1 MKEKRNISDGDLIFP
16 AVALSK
22 ECAIDTDEQHII
34 DRLKELRVLIDKK
47 DTMLVLSQDNYDFVI
62 ESFQENKNNNM
73 AKEIYFLIKLASNS
87 GRIWINDKL
96 PSSFLDNDA
105 DNLIIF
111 NGLNTILINLDQI
124 PKKSSIIDLYNSAS
138 NSNTQLLS
146 LDRQQDSFLEIKTQ
160 FEKPYL
166 IGDLFTQA
174 VGNFDILIKWCS
186 SITIVDSYAIKNHKS
201 IIDNPKDH
209 KNIKSG
215 LENFLTY
222 LTGVLTGENKK
233 LNRLR
238 YFSWSGKSK
247 SNPKGNVGDW
257 KNVFNELIEE
267 CGIESVIK
275 KYDPGNESGYGIL
288 LAFASD
294 NNHDR
299 FIVFERDRK
308 AFVYKCGK
316 GLESINSI
324 SKKGEKEILMRNF
337 TIVGPG
343 NWVEWTVTKNEDI
356 QKILSRQKGEFYHHP
371 FN

>member
-1 MKEKRNISDGDLIFP
+1 MKEKKNILDGDLIFP

-22 ECAIDTDEQHII
+22 ECAIDTDNQFII
-34 DRLKELRVLIDKK
+34 NRLKEVGVLIRNDA
-47 DTMLVLSQDNYDFVI
+47 MLVLSQDNYDFVQQ
-62 ESFQENKNNNM
+62 SFENNKKNNM
-73 AKEIYFLIKLASNS
+73 ASVIRQLIISADRTGLL
-87 GRIWINDKL
+87 WINDKI
-96 PSSFLDNDA
+96 PSFLHNDA

-124 PKKSSIIDLYNSAS
+124 PKKSSLIDLYNSPS
-138 NSNTQLLS
+138 NSNTKLLS
-146 LDRQQDSFLEIKTQ
+146 LDRQQDSLLEIKTQ
-160 FEKPYL
+160 FEKQYL

-247 SNPKGNVGDW
+247 INPKGDVGDW

-275 KYDPGNESGYGIL
+275 KYDPGNELAYGIQ

-299 FIVFERDRK
+299 FIVFERDKK

-316 GLESINSI
+316 GLESINSK
-324 SKKGEKEILMRNF
+324 SKKGEKETLMSNF

-343 NWVEWTVTKNEDI
+343 NWAEWTVTKNEDI
-356 QKILSRQKGEFYHHP
+356 QKILSGQKGEFYHHP

>member
-1 MKEKRNISDGDLIFP
+1 MKEKKNILDGDLIFP

-22 ECAIDTDEQHII
+22 ECAIDTDNQYII
-34 DRLKELRVLIDKK
+34 NRLKEVKALIDN
-47 DTMLVLSQDNYDFVI
+47 DAMLVLSQDNYDFVKQ
-62 ESFQENKNNNM
+62 SYQNNKKNNM
-73 AKEIYFLIKLASNS
+73 ASVIRQLIISANDTGLL
-87 GRIWINDKL
+87 WINDKI
-96 PSSFLDNDA
+96 PSFLHNDA

-124 PKKSSIIDLYNSAS
+124 PKKSSIIDLYNSPS
-138 NSNTQLLS
+138 NSNTKLLS
-146 LDRQQDSFLEIKTQ
+146 LDRQQDSFLKIKTH
-160 FEKPYL
+160 FEKHYL
-166 IGDLFTQA
+166 KGDLFIQA
-174 VGNFDILIKWCS
+174 VENFDILIKWCS

-222 LTGVLTGENKK
+222 LTGVLTRENKK

-247 SNPKGNVGDW
+247 RNPKGDVGDW

-267 CGIESVIK
+267 CGIEGVIK
-275 KYDPGNESGYGIL
+275 KYDPGNELAYGIQ

-299 FIVFERDRK
+299 FIVFERDKK

-316 GLESINSI
+316 GLDSINSI

-337 TIVGPG
+337 TIEGPG
-343 NWVEWTVTKNEDI
+343 NWAEWTVTKNEDI
-356 QKILSRQKGEFYHHP
+356 QKILSGQKGEFYHHP

>member
-34 DRLKELRVLIDKK
+34 DRLKELNLLIGKGA
-47 DTMLVLSQDNYDFVI
+47 MLVLSQDNYDFVI
-62 ESFQENKNNNM
+62 KSFQDNKENKM
-73 AKEIYFLIKLASNS
+73 VRVIRKLIVLAHSEK
-87 GRIWINDKL
+87 RLWINNKL
-96 PSSFLDNDA
+96 PSFLDNDV
-105 DNLIIF
+105 DNLIVF
-111 NGLNTILINLDQI
+111 DGLNTILINLDQI
-124 PKKSSIIDLYNSAS
+124 PKKSSIIDFYNSPS
-138 NSNTQLLS
+138 NSNIQLLS
-146 LDRQQDSFLEIKTQ
+146 LDRKQDSFLKIKTQ
-160 FEKPYL
+160 FEEQYTK
-166 IGDLFTQA
+166 GDSFKQA

-201 IIDNPKDH
+201 VIDHPKDH

-222 LTGVLTGENKK
+222 LTVVLTGENKK

-238 YFSWSGKSK
+238 FFSWSGRSEKNS
-247 SNPKGNVGDW
+247 KGNVRNW

-275 KYDPGNESGYGIL
+275 KYEPGNELGYGIQL
-288 LAFASD
+288 GFASD

-299 FIVFERDRK
+299 FIVFERDTE

-316 GLESINSI
+316 GLESIR
-324 SKKGEKEILMRNF
+324 SKSEKGEEETLMRTF

-343 NWVEWTVTKNEDI
+343 NWAEWKITKSDDI
-356 QKILSRQKGEFYHHP
+356 QKILSRQKGKLYHHP